1 MSEAAAPHPT
11 LRQRVFAHVDPEAR
25 NLEGLSNF
33 NKMVVIFVLAA
44 TLVAVL
50 RTEPALNAKYA
61 NDFFW
66 IELAAG
72 IFFIVEYALR
82 LWTAP
87 DHYPGMTDSAA
98 RWKFVRSPLGIID
111 LVIIA
116 SIFFPLIIS
125 DSAFLR
131 LLRVARILMLAR
143 LTRFS
148 LALRHLVGAV
158 YERRYDLLI
167 TLGFAGFLILFGAT
181 ALYQLEGAIQPE
193 AFGSIPR
200 ALWWSVITLTT
211 VGYGDVSPMTAE
223 GKMVAGMVAL
233 AGIALVALPTGILA
247 AAFSDGMQ
255 RRREELA
262 ELVDDED
269 EE

>member
-1 MSEAAAPHPT
+1 MSEALAPKAT
-11 LRQRVFAHVDPEAR
+11 LRQRVYAHIDPTAR

-33 NKMVVIFVLAA
+33 NKLVIIAVLGA

-50 RTEPALNAKYA
+50 RTEPELAAKYGD
-61 NDFFW
+61 DFFW
-66 IELAAG
+66 IEIAAG
-72 IFFIVEYALR
+72 LFFLLEYVLR
-82 LWTAP
+82 VWTAP
-87 DHYPGMTDSAA
+87 DHHSELTPTRA
-98 RWKFVRSPLGIID
+98 RWKFMTSPLGLID
-111 LVIIA
+111 LLILA

-125 DSAFLR
+125 DSEFLR

-181 ALYQLEGAIQPE
+181 ALYQLEGAIQPD

-200 ALWWSVITLTT
+200 ALWWAVITLTT
-211 VGYGDVSPMTAE
+211 VGYGDVSPVTAE
-223 GKMVAGMVAL
+223 GKMVAGAVAL

-262 ELVDDED
+262 EIGEDED
-269 EE
+269 A